1 MCGVV
6 EIEIVPEPTE
16 EERAALE
23 EALARLL
30 EGPRD
35 PRGEWWRAGVR
46 ETLSP
51 EEESA

>member
-1 MCGVV
+1 VDV
-6 EIEIVPEPTE
+6 EIRPEPPE
-16 EERAALE
+16 EEREALD

-30 EGPRD
+30 AEPED
-35 PRGEWWRAGVR
+35 PRSDWWRAGLR